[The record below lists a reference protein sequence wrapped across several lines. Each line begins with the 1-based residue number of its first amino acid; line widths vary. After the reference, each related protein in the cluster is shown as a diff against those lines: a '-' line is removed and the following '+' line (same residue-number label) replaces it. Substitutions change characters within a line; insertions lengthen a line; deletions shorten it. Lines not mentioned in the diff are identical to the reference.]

1 MDRTHTTLQGNTFDA
16 KQMVHHVDAYPTLVT
31 MLQGLIRE
39 AELAAIDLKPRRA
52 VPLRA
57 KARRA
62 RDLLHELGEVSE

>member
-1 MDRTHTTLQGNTFDA
+1 MDVTSQSILIRDA
-16 KQMVHHVDAYPTLVT
+16 RHHVEAYPALVA
-31 MLQGLIRE
+31 MLQSLIRE

>member
-1 MDRTHTTLQGNTFDA
+1 MPDFHR
-16 KQMVHHVDAYPTLVT
+16 VDDELDILKAGAHALAYPTLVT